1 MKVDAAFEG
10 TLARARALLA
20 HSHAGRDDAVLLKRA
35 LDLLIETEERRRF
48 GSKSSRSRA
57 GGSTPKAR
65 WERRAVPLSEP
76 GKAAPHS
83 ASASQWSTASR
94 DSAKLREPMC
104 GTGA

>member
-35 LDLLIETEERRRF
+35 LDLLIETEQRRRF

-65 WERRAVPLSEP
+65 SERRAVPVVVRNEVFVLDGGRCTFPPDADQVARS
-76 GKAAPHS
+76 
-83 ASASQWSTASR
+83 
-94 DSAKLREPMC
+94 
-104 GTGA
+104 GTQGVIARR